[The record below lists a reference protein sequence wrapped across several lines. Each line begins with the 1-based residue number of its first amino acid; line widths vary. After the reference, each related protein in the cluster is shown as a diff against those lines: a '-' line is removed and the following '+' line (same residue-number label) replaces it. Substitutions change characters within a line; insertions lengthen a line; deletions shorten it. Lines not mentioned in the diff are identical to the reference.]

1 MKATNV
7 GLDGKLFHYLQKSI
21 KETAYYKLLG
31 IELQTLAPGSADLQ
45 VVTDQQHTNPMGLI
59 HGGLMTSLAD
69 AAMGN
74 AVRSLGIKGVTADMS
89 ISLMAAARPGDTMIA
104 RGKVLK
110 TGKNLIFAEALIY
123 VGETL
128 AGHSKA
134 TFFRIADINY

>member
-1 MKATNV
+1 VKAINA
-7 GLDGKLFHYLQKSI
+7 GLDGKLFNYLQKSI

-31 IELQTLAPGSADLQ
+31 IELQELAPGSAEFRVAAGQ
-45 VVTDQQHTNPMGLI
+45 EHTNPMGLI
-59 HGGLMTSLAD
+59 HGGLMTSIVD

-89 ISLMAAARPGDTMIA
+89 IALMAAARPGDTIIA

-110 TGKNLIFAEALIY
+110 SGKNLIFTEALVY

-134 TFFRIADINY
+134 TFFKISDIKY

>member
-1 MKATNV
+1 LKATNA
-7 GLDGKLFHYLQKSI
+7 GLDGKLFRYLQKSI

-89 ISLMAAARPGDTMIA
+89 ISLMAAARPGDTIIA

-134 TFFRIADINY
+134 TFFKIADINY